1 MKDESARRAY
11 DLIYPSITR
20 SHPSPETTQV
30 PRSPPASARQSEAL
44 NEAAQIVALEK
55 STHERQA
62 RWRSRK
68 NAFNSSILE
77 LQRDLRRLEHEIR
90 NLDSIVAAEAAEDAQ
105 KNSWGYWLLSSLYK
119 KVEDSEEEKAR
130 KDRGKQERRIEKD
143 MKERR
148 LSLKKADLDQVES
161 QLRKANEEA
170 NAADLVE
177 IRKIQVI
184 RDRIRAREIR
194 ERQERERV
202 ERQRVKQIWKQQ
214 QEQREKE
221 EREAAAAQTRQK
233 ERQASTTTCRHD
245 GWWPKVQGRTACP
258 ECYQIWTY
266 LLQCPGCKMK
276 ACAKCQGMIR
286 RRMSRNAARTN
297 YGASQRVPSPGGYYD
312 F

>member
-1 MKDESARRAY
+1 M
-11 DLIYPSITR
+11 
-20 SHPSPETTQV
+20 
-30 PRSPPASARQSEAL
+30 
-44 NEAAQIVALEK
+44 
-55 STHERQA
+55 
-62 RWRSRK
+62 
-68 NAFNSSILE
+68 
-77 LQRDLRRLEHEIR
+77 EHEIR